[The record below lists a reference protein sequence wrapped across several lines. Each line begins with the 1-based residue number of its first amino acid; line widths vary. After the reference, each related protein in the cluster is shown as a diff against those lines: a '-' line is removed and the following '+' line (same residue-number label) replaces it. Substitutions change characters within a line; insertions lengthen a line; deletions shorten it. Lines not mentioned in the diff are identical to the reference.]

1 MNTLVTKLLAT
12 TTGIALLASC
22 TVGPDFKRPEP
33 PQAERYTVEK
43 AAQSSA
49 DTADSQHVVL
59 GESLGPQ
66 WWQVFQSATL
76 DQVVQRTLAGN
87 RTLASASWTLAQA
100 HELTNARSGAVWP
113 KADVTGGVGRQ
124 KYGAQFLG
132 TLPKPPPFS
141 YFSVGATVSYTLDY
155 TGGIGRSIEQQRAL
169 SEYHQH
175 QVDAAGLA
183 VTGNAVT
190 QALRIAA
197 LNAQIATVEELLDR
211 DRENLK
217 LIQLAFNA
225 GSVSRLDV
233 VSAQS
238 QLAGDATALPPLR
251 QELSATRHALAVIM
265 GTTPTESAL
274 PDIDLAQLVLPANLP
289 LSVPSELARR
299 RPDILSAESQL
310 HAATAAVGIATSNLY
325 PHIDLSGSVGQQAV
339 TLETLFDKSSNVF
352 SLAAGLVAPVFDGG
366 TLRAEKRASVDAMRA
381 SAANYEQ
388 IVLEAFGQVADTLDA
403 LEHGAEQLQAQA
415 HAEDA
420 ARQYV
425 ELTRKSYGEGNVDV
439 LQVLDAERR
448 YQQARLGYVRA
459 QAQRYL
465 DTVQLFLALGG
476 AGPST

>member
-169 SEYHQH
+169 
-175 QVDAAGLA
+175 
-183 VTGNAVT
+183 
-190 QALRIAA
+190 R
-197 LNAQIATVEELLDR
+197 
-211 DRENLK
+211 
-217 LIQLAFNA
+217 
-225 GSVSRLDV
+225 
-233 VSAQS
+233 
-238 QLAGDATALPPLR
+238 
-251 QELSATRHALAVIM
+251 
-265 GTTPTESAL
+265 
-274 PDIDLAQLVLPANLP
+274 
-289 LSVPSELARR
+289 
-299 RPDILSAESQL
+299 
-310 HAATAAVGIATSNLY
+310 
-325 PHIDLSGSVGQQAV
+325 
-339 TLETLFDKSSNVF
+339 
-352 SLAAGLVAPVFDGG
+352 
-366 TLRAEKRASVDAMRA
+366 
-381 SAANYEQ
+381 
-388 IVLEAFGQVADTLDA
+388 
-403 LEHGAEQLQAQA
+403 
-415 HAEDA
+415 
-420 ARQYV
+420 
-425 ELTRKSYGEGNVDV
+425 
-439 LQVLDAERR
+439 
-448 YQQARLGYVRA
+448 
-459 QAQRYL
+459 
-465 DTVQLFLALGG
+465 
-476 AGPST
+476 